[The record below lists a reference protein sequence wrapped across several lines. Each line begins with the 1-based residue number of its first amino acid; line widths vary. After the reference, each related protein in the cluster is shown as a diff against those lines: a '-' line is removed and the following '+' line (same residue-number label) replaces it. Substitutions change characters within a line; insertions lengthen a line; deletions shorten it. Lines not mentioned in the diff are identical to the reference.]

1 MIKEVYCSFEVAKL
15 LKEKGFDCPCHA
27 TYDTAVTGGKP
38 KFFEYDVLQFFPNG
52 MKNSD
57 DKYGMVIS
65 APTYQMAM
73 AWLREIYHLEINITF
88 GFPFIDG
95 KQQYKYFWSI
105 VRVCDDHLEYP
116 MDDLNSAYYNE
127 EMADSYEEAV
137 ESALKYTLEN
147 LI

>member
-65 APTYQMAM
+65 APTHQMAM
-73 AWLREIYHLEINITF
+73 AWLREYKIYIM
-88 GFPFIDG
+88 IDRSWSM
-95 KQQYKYFWSI
+95 KDSWQYCICVNNDF
-105 VRVCDDHLEYP
+105 DHLIQQ
-116 MDDLNSAYYNE
+116 
-127 EMADSYEEAV
+127 DSIPNRTYEEAV
-137 ESALKYTLEN
+137 EAALKYVLEN

>member
-1 MIKEVYCSFEVAKL
+1 MINEAYVSFEVAKL

-38 KFFEYDVLQFFPNG
+38 KFFEYDVLQFFPDG

-65 APTYQMAM
+65 APTHQMTM
-73 AWLREIYHLEINITF
+73 KWLREVHNIQIELNWDKGNQLYSFQIWKLGKYQAEISSLDLWRIY
-88 GFPFIDG
+88 
-95 KQQYKYFWSI
+95 K
-105 VRVCDDHLEYP
+105 DDNYLGEW
-116 MDDLNSAYYNE
+116 N
-127 EMADSYEEAV
+127 YEDAV
-137 ESALKYTLEN
+137 EAALKYCLEN